1 MHVIQAP
8 MTRAAALALVAT
20 FMNAAFAPES
30 TRSPRSEAYKL
41 GVRELLNS
49 RTQGMRLVCP
59 YKMGTAE
66 ADAFYSG
73 VDEGNYI
80 WRDHL
85 VAQARTG
92 T

>member
-1 MHVIQAP
+1 MGAAQQP
-8 MTRAAALALVAT
+8 MAHGAALALVEN
-20 FMNAAFAPES
+20 FMRAAFAPNS
-30 TRSPRSEAYKL
+30 TRSPRSDAYRL

-49 RTQGMRLVCP
+49 RALVVRLVCP
-59 YKMGTAE
+59 YTMGTAE

-73 VDEGNYI
+73 VDEGNCI

-85 VAQARTG
+85 VAQAKTG